1 MLNFTNL
8 EIRRGK
14 QTLLDGCTFTVHRG
28 NRLGIT
34 GANGCGKS
42 TLFALI
48 LGEIGA
54 DAGDFDMPRKLVV
67 AHVAQETPATDTQA
81 LEYVID
87 GDPELRQLQ
96 DALAQP
102 DATDNGEHHAHLL
115 SELERVGGYTAEAR
129 AATLL
134 NGLGFSTAQTRQ
146 SVRQFSGGWR
156 MRLNLAQ
163 TLMCRSDLL
172 LLDEPTNHLDLDAV
186 IWLENWLRSY
196 PGTLLLISHD
206 REFLD
211 NVSTHIGHIEHRNL
225 KLYSGNYSNF
235 EQARAQQ
242 LATQQS
248 AFEKQQR
255 EIAHVTSYVTRFRAK
270 ATKARQAQSRLKA
283 LARLELIA
291 PAHIDS
297 PFKFSFREPEKLPDP
312 LLRMKNAAFGY
323 GDTTILSKVKLEIH
337 RDARIGLLGPNGAG
351 KSTLIKSLAGELTA
365 LEGEIHFAKE
375 TRIAY
380 FAQHQL
386 EQLNLTDTPIGHLRK
401 LDPKAAESELRSFLG
416 GFGFQGERVFDSIEP
431 FSGGEKAR
439 LVLALLVYQRPN
451 LLLLDEPSNHLDI
464 QMRHALSLA
473 LQDFAGAI
481 VLISHDRHLLKT
493 TCDELLLVDQGRVDE
508 FDDDLESY
516 PKWLQQRA
524 KGSSGNSSAGNPG
537 KTANTPEDKAESS
550 RERKQREADQRKQL
564 APLRNQVNAL
574 EKQLDR
580 LNRKKSELEAQLAD
594 DALYQD
600 GQKDKLKD
608 LLWKQAELAKSI
620 DETEEDWMTK
630 ADELEQATRSI

>member
-8 EIRRGK
+8 EVRRGK
-14 QTLLDGCTFTVHRG
+14 QTLLEGCTFTVHRG

-67 AHVAQETPATDTQA
+67 AHVAQETPATDTVA

-96 DALAQP
+96 NALAQP
-102 DATDNGEHHAHLL
+102 DAADNGEQHAHLL
-115 SELERVGGYTAEAR
+115 AELERVGGYTAEAR

-134 NGLGFSTAQTRQ
+134 NGLGFTTEQTRQ
-146 SVRQFSGGWR
+146 PVRQFSGGWR

-225 KLYSGNYSNF
+225 KLYTGNYSNF

-248 AFEKQQR
+248 AYEKQQR

-291 PAHIDS
+291 PAHVDS

-312 LLRMKNAAFGY
+312 LLRMKNAAVGY
-323 GDTTILSKVKLEIH
+323 GETAILSKVKFEIH

-351 KSTLIKSLAGELTA
+351 KSTLIKSLAGELDA
-365 LEGEIHFAKE
+365 LDGDIHFAKE

-401 LDPKAAESELRSFLG
+401 LDERAAESELRSFLG

-493 TCDELLLVDQGRVDE
+493 TCDQLLLVDQGRVDE
-508 FDDDLESY
+508 FDEDLEGY
-516 PKWLQQRA
+516 PKWLQQRT
-524 KGSSGNSSAGNPG
+524 KGASSKTESKPAAG
-537 KTANTPEDKAESS
+537 KTESS
-550 RERKQREADQRKQL
+550 RERKQREADIRKQL
-564 APLRNQVNAL
+564 APLRNQVNSL

-580 LNRKKSELEAQLAD
+580 LNRKKTELETQLAD
-594 DALYQD
+594 EALYQD
-600 GQKDKLKD
+600 DRKEDLKD
-608 LLWKQAELAKSI
+608 LLWKQAELGKSI
-620 DETEEDWMTK
+620 EETEEEWMVK
-630 ADELEQATRSI
+630 ADELEQASRAS